1 MTETLEACAE
11 SREALPVDPSAMEDA
26 SINARARFFPAW
38 WTHIGTSKDSAPLY
52 RVMCSTPAELEL
64 ARAVKP
70 EFVDA
75 EYFLCS

>member
-1 MTETLEACAE
+1 MTETLEAHAE
-11 SREALPVDPSAMEDA
+11 SPRTLPTSTPTDGA

-52 RVMCSTPAELEL
+52 RVMCSTPDELEL

-70 EFVDA
+70 EFVEA
-75 EYFLCS
+75 EYFLCG